1 MSLKFHINESGNAL
15 PCRATVRPCAFGGES
30 GIENHFESAESA
42 RSFLE
47 ASMASESIISHR
59 KDDLVE
65 STVTLSSNLGTFEV
79 DNGDLSNPNARLA
92 LSSGLCGG
100 LALAIHNVSNA
111 DIYFVTHNAVETEES
126 FQRKFEKDPS
136 SVFEAAHVVAK
147 SFSDPDA
154 FIDSYGHKSREEI
167 EDFYEGALII
177 RGSREM
183 AERFAG
189 TDHENLKEFA
199 LSAIELD
206 RELKGYTYEDF
217 AIEDE
222 EWDDEEDYEE

>member
-1 MSLKFHINESGNAL
+1 MKFHINTAGDAL
-15 PCRATVRPCAFGGES
+15 PCRATVRACVFGGES
-30 GIENHFESAESA
+30 GSENHFESAENA

-47 ASMASESIISHR
+47 AKMAADSFISHKR
-59 KDDLVE
+59 DDLVE

-92 LSSGLCGG
+92 LSSGLCGA
-100 LALAIHNVSNA
+100 LAFAIHNVSKA
-111 DIYFVTHNAVETEES
+111 DIYFVTYSATETEES
-126 FQRKFEKDPS
+126 FQKKFEDNPNA
-136 SVFEAAHVVAK
+136 VFEATHVVTK
-147 SFSDPDA
+147 SFTDPNA

-177 RGSREM
+177 KGTREM
-183 AERFAG
+183 AKQFSG

-199 LSAIELD
+199 LAAIELD
-206 RELKGYTYEDF
+206 RKLEGYGYEDF
-217 AIEDE
+217 VIEDE